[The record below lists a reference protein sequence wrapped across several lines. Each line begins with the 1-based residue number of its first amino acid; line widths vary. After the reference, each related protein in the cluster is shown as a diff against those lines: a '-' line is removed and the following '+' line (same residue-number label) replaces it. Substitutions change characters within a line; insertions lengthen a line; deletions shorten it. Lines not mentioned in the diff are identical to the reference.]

1 MRVDQEDQENILF
14 KASRATFSL
23 YQSKRFLYS
32 CLPEE
37 ETFFTWQ
44 LSINL
49 SHRVQFRSGSFV
61 VIAVKV
67 LFFQVQCSGIPIGF
81 FGYSKKNCGNNHLL
95 SLLAVVEGNINI
107 YHHQVGSSW
116 KLFSSLCA
124 FFPPPLFNSQKKM
137 HKLCS
142 F

>member
-1 MRVDQEDQENILF
+1 MRVDQENILF

-49 SHRVQFRSGSFV
+49 SHRVQFRPGSFV

-67 LFFQVQCSGIPIGF
+67 PFFSSSMQWYPNRFFLAIPRKIVETT
-81 FGYSKKNCGNNHLL
+81 NHLL

>member
-1 MRVDQEDQENILF
+1 MRVDQENILF

-49 SHRVQFRSGSFV
+49 SHRVQFRPGSFV

-67 LFFQVQCSGIPIGF
+67 LFFQVQCSGIPIGFF